1 MNLAMLEQ
9 SVANMEQRYAARNRR
24 HVDDRRFGFYGPYFP
39 ADYRQMTHWLAV
51 ARRRHYPP
59 DLIARLE
66 HLVVAGHQ
74 SLYARG
80 QVGFRPI
87 EFFLHGFPQTV
98 QGNWRLVLFS
108 AALFFGPLIV
118 MPLLIQRDPS
128 LAYMFVDGE
137 TLDGMAES
145 FQQFEI
151 MAEERTA
158 QQDVIMWGFYFWN
171 NITVDLRC
179 FAWGAAF
186 GIGAIFML
194 LYNGIVIGAVT
205 GHVFTVGAG
214 FQFLTFTCTHGA
226 PELIGA
232 VISGAAGMRL
242 GFALLV
248 PAPLTRLQAV
258 HAASQEALPL
268 LFGAVLL
275 TAFAAF
281 IEAFWSPNP
290 AIAPTIK
297 FAAAGLLWLLIPLY
311 LLLPR
316 RRERIDE
323 A

>member
-1 MNLAMLEQ
+1 MNLVTLEQ
-9 SVANMEQRYAARNRR
+9 AVTSMEQRYAAPDRR
-24 HVDDRRFGFYGPYFP
+24 HVEDRRFRFSSPLFP

-74 SLYARG
+74 SFYARG
-80 QVGFRPI
+80 QGGFRPI
-87 EFFLHGFPQTV
+87 EFFMQGFPQIV
-98 QGNWRLVLFS
+98 QRNWRLVLFS
-108 AALFFGPLIV
+108 ALLFFGPLIA
-118 MPLLIQRDPS
+118 MPLLVQRDPW
-128 LAYMFVDGE
+128 LAYMFVQGE
-137 TLDGMAES
+137 VLDGMAENY
-145 FQQFEI
+145 QQFESL
-151 MAEERTA
+151 AEARTA
-158 QQDVIMWGFYFWN
+158 QHDVVMWGFYFWN

-179 FAWGAAF
+179 FAWGAVF

-194 LYNGIVIGAVT
+194 VYNGIVIGVVT
-205 GHVFTVGAG
+205 GHVISVGAG
-214 FQFLTFTCTHGA
+214 FQFFTFTCTHGA

-248 PAPLTRLQAV
+248 PAPLTRIQAL

-268 LFGAVLL
+268 LLGGIML

-290 AIAPTIK
+290 AITPAIK
-297 FAAAGLLWLLIPLY
+297 FSAAGVLWLLIPLY
-311 LLLPR
+311 LFLPGR
-316 RRERIDE
+316 GERVDE
-323 A
+323 T